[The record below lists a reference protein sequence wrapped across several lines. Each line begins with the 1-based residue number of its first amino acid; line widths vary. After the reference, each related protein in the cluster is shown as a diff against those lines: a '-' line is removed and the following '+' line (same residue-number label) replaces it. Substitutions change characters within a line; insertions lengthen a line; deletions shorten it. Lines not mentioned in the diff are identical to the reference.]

1 MVIIGEFFPFMLRL
15 LGCSRRGR
23 LISGLGTLFLMS
35 GNSDVVI
42 IAPWSMW
49 NM

>member
-1 MVIIGEFFPFMLRL
+1 MVSIGEFLPFMLRF

-23 LISGLGTLFLMS
+23 LSGLGTLFLMS
-35 GNSDVVI
+35 GNSDVVT
-42 IAPWSMW
+42 IAVLSMW